1 MMKYN
6 DSERVLSFR
15 NLQRLRFT
23 FTMNK
28 NLHIFSRKYM
38 QIYFLY
44 MIYDS
49 QKLNIF
55 KKINILNV
63 SNTSDFQMYI
73 ICKAIS
79 NQNF

>member
-1 MMKYN
+1 
-6 DSERVLSFR
+6 
-15 NLQRLRFT
+15 
-23 FTMNK
+23 
-28 NLHIFSRKYM
+28 M